1 MALISKIDSYT
12 HKNLICDIEDKL
24 GKISKIRDKGTKEMR
39 MMREEM
45 ITTEIH

>member
-1 MALISKIDSYT
+1 MALISKTDSYT
-12 HKNLICDIEDKL
+12 HKNLICDLEDKL

-39 MMREEM
+39 MMREM